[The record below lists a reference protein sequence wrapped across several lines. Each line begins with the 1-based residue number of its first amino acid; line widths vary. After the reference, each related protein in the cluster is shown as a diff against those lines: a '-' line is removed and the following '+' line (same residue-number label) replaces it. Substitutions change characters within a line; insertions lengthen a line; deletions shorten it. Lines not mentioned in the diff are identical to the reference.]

1 MAPVQLGPPK
11 KVTVADIAVEAEA
24 KRTAEM
30 MAVLKCISKWSS
42 SSCIIKA
49 TFSSK
54 LYNAVINKRLG
65 RNGLGSNLIRGR
77 RRN

>member
-24 KRTAEM
+24 RRTAEM

-42 SSCIIKA
+42 NSCIIKA

-54 LYNAVINKRLG
+54 LYNAVMNKRFG
-65 RNGLGSNLIRGR
+65 KKWIGF
-77 RRN
+77 